1 MSQST
6 DPDDVFLRLVALNP
20 KARKD
25 VLQMYSNAFS
35 MYAEASKNIKENGA
49 IVYHPRTGAPVDN
62 PYLRVQ
68 SAQGAILRKIRI
80 NTGDL
85 WG

>member
-1 MSQST
+1 M
-6 DPDDVFLRLVALNP
+6 FLKLVALNP

-25 VLQMYSNAFS
+25 VVQMYANAFS
-35 MYAEASKNIKENGA
+35 MYSEASKNIKEHGA